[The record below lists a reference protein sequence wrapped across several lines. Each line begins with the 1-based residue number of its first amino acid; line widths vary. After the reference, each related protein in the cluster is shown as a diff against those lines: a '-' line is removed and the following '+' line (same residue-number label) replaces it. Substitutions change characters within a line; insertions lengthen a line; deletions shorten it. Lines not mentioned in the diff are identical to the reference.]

1 MTAPTPHNEEER
13 LQSLRALEI
22 LDTAPEERFDR
33 ITRLAAQI
41 VGTPIVLISLVD
53 EARQWFKSSVGV
65 DVSQTPRDIAF
76 CAHAILDS
84 EVFVVPD
91 AQEDPRFATN
101 PLVTEA
107 PQVRFYAGAPLSLS
121 DGVRI
126 GTLCAIDTQSRT
138 LAEHERRALTDLA
151 QIVVDELHLRK
162 HVTDLEQTRA
172 DLEATSNELRLAN
185 ENLEQFAHLASHDLR
200 APLKTIVNLAELA
213 IEGSDGPAAPAELGL
228 IRKTASELEDVVAG
242 YRRLSRLHLS
252 NSQPHM
258 ISGLVE
264 AARRQVPADHE
275 VEVRGDG
282 QVWCD
287 PDLMIAACVN
297 LFRNAAQYGTGGV
310 RVDTHA
316 DATRVVVRVSNPI
329 GTPLEV
335 DQSVF
340 VPFRRLT
347 RAGDGTGLGL
357 AIVERVTK
365 LHGGVAFAS
374 GSDTAFTIEL
384 SLPAGDPASCS

>member
-107 PQVRFYAGAPLSLS
+107 PHVRFYAGAPLSLS

-138 LAEHERRALTDLA
+138 LAEHERRALADLA

-172 DLEATSNELRLAN
+172 DLETASHELRLAN

-213 IEGSDGPAAPAELGL
+213 IERSDGPTTPSELGL
-228 IRKTASELEDVVAG
+228 IRKTAGELEDVVAG

-252 NSQPHM
+252 NSQPRM
-258 ISGLVE
+258 ISGLVDD
-264 AARRQVPADHE
+264 ARRQVPAIDG

-282 QVWCD
+282 EVWCD
-287 PDLMIAACVN
+287 PDLMLAVFVN

-310 RVDTHA
+310 RVDVES
-316 DATRVVVRVSNPI
+316 DAERVVARVSNPI
-329 GTPLEV
+329 GTRLEV

-347 RAGDGTGLGL
+347 HSGEGTGLGL

-365 LHGGVAFAS
+365 LHGGVALAS